1 MKALDTKQKQL
12 FSEDQKL
19 DVQLSHEAR
28 MQRAKLTF
36 ENESE
41 PLFQKIF
48 EIREVKFEELQLESI
63 SSDEDVAPM
72 SQSHALN
79 QKERMILVPVNKKVQ
94 ELEDQELFENM
105 IKSIKAKS
113 DTLLD
118 TVPSP

>member
-28 MQRAKLTF
+28 MQRAKLAF